1 MSLNSV
7 HASGCSLTMYS
18 YNKARQIK
26 TSQDN
31 YCAKVDAGDFEAVAG
46 TPFPE
51 DLQWEALVDVLRG
64 RVKVGL
70 SGYVNRYPVLIMY
83 YRSKST
89 ATRRSTSTMSSE
101 YVQSMLF

>member
-1 MSLNSV
+1 MTSIQAGFMVIHEWTTYGLSGKRMSLNPV
-7 HASGCSLTMYS
+7 QASGCSLTMYS

-64 RVKVGL
+64 RVKV
-70 SGYVNRYPVLIMY
+70 
-83 YRSKST
+83 
-89 ATRRSTSTMSSE
+89 
-101 YVQSMLF
+101 